1 MVSKKRWA
9 FHFIFSGVLGYC
21 LPGSCTVKPR
31 QCKIVCF
38 NYVLCLLLQLT
49 VIKGRV
55 ELIDELNT
63 QVEYVVKV
71 LQVIKQGNKNVNV
84 GEAMHLWRSST
95 CHSPDLKKYKEY
107 LFMGL
112 DNRNHYQL
120 DKNSFVKLWPKR
132 PANNKDKKVLE
143 DFARQYASGAKCKN

>member
-1 MVSKKRWA
+1 MSAW
-9 FHFIFSGVLGYC
+9 L
-21 LPGSCTVKPR
+21 TVKPR
-31 QCKIVCF
+31 QLEIVYF
-38 NYVLCLLLQLT
+38 NHLLCLLLQLT

-84 GEAMHLWRSST
+84 GGAIQLWRSST
-95 CHSPDLKKYKEY
+95 CHSPDLKQYKEY

-112 DNRNHYQL
+112 DNGRRYQL
-120 DKNSFVKLWPKR
+120 DKNSFVKVWPRR

-143 DFARQYASGAKCKN
+143 DFARQYASDAKCKN

>member
-1 MVSKKRWA
+1 MSVW
-9 FHFIFSGVLGYC
+9 L
-21 LPGSCTVKPR
+21 TVKPR

-38 NYVLCLLLQLT
+38 NYILCLLLQLT

-63 QVEYVVKV
+63 QLEYVVKV

-84 GEAMHLWRSST
+84 GGAMHLWRSST

-112 DNRNHYQL
+112 DNGNHYQL
-120 DKNSFVKLWPKR
+120 DKNSFVKLWPRR

>member
-1 MVSKKRWA
+1 MQNS
-9 FHFIFSGVLGYC
+9 F
-21 LPGSCTVKPR
+21 
-31 QCKIVCF
+31 F
-38 NYVLCLLLQLT
+38 NYILCLLLQLT

-84 GEAMHLWRSST
+84 GEAMHLWRSSA

-112 DNRNHYQL
+112 DNGNHYLL
-120 DKNSFVKLWPKR
+120 DKNSFVKLWPRR